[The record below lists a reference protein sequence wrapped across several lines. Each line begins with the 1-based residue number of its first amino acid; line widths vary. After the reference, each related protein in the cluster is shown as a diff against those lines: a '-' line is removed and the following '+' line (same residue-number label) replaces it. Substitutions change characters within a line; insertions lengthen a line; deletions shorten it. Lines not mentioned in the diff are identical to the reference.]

1 MTNEH
6 EIATAEL
13 LKSVKI
19 EDPESKAIAAA
30 RAKTMKHLSAPRRHH
45 ANQNKLI
52 KTGPAQV
59 RQRLAQRV
67 NDFMD
72 TVVLPNGGA
81 GVVRKKRKKFK
92 RRNHVKKVQSS
103 EEEEDEESAKS
114 RRKSVRK
121 LPKGAMLKRYRDQKR
136 MFARKELRKFYNSR
150 YFGLRLSL
158 ANEKMQR
165 ETVHRLKP
173 TVWVRPDPRTGR
185 PGYVRMDERRKR
197 SFDSV
202 RQQYRALVPLDK
214 RVNKQCGPLPDKED
228 YEYPLVGIDMSDEES
243 TNEDGITGK
252 ELDYEDFYPE
262 TSTPNEVCH
271 MPFMVKST
279 AVGNLSGEEDFF
291 YENGTWKQAKM
302 EEVNPS
308 DLSDY
313 EADNPEN
320 QDNQEN
326 QGTPDREEPNN
337 DHELSEN
344 QNENEQN
351 MDLDEPHPN
360 TGNCQ
365 AQEVAQ
371 NTGVSSEFL
380 TRCESGRIVEAT
392 WNGKPPTTKEYEED
406 QRQMRT
412 LRNVQDNLQAQD
424 QVPMPST
431 SSGYRGRAATAE
443 MSNQDI
449 KARSGI

>member
-1 MTNEH
+1 
-6 EIATAEL
+6 
-13 LKSVKI
+13 
-19 EDPESKAIAAA
+19 
-30 RAKTMKHLSAPRRHH
+30 
-45 ANQNKLI
+45 
-52 KTGPAQV
+52 
-59 RQRLAQRV
+59 
-67 NDFMD
+67 
-72 TVVLPNGGA
+72 
-81 GVVRKKRKKFK
+81 
-92 RRNHVKKVQSS
+92 
-103 EEEEDEESAKS
+103 
-114 RRKSVRK
+114 
-121 LPKGAMLKRYRDQKR
+121 
-136 MFARKELRKFYNSR
+136 
-150 YFGLRLSL
+150 
-158 ANEKMQR
+158 
-165 ETVHRLKP
+165 
-173 TVWVRPDPRTGR
+173 
-185 PGYVRMDERRKR
+185 
-197 SFDSV
+197 
-202 RQQYRALVPLDK
+202 
-214 RVNKQCGPLPDKED
+214 
-228 YEYPLVGIDMSDEES
+228 
-243 TNEDGITGK
+243 
-252 ELDYEDFYPE
+252 
-262 TSTPNEVCH
+262 

-406 QRQMRT
+406 QRQMKT
-412 LRNVQDNLQAQD
+412 LRNGHSCLLMD
-424 QVPMPST
+424 PTKFCPFFTT
-431 SSGYRGRAATAE
+431 SCLLMDPKTSCLL
-443 MSNQDI
+443 MDPNQDFPLS
-449 KARSGI
+449 KSHVF